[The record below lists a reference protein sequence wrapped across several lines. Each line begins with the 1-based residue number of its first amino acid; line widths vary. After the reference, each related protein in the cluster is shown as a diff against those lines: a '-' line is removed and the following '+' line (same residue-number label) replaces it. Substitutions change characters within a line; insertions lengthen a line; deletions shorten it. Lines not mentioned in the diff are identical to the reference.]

1 MNSVAELPQ
10 GEQPA
15 IHARVRRGD
24 ALRHRAISLLFG
36 RLFSAVGRQLCEPGQ
51 LPTRGIHRVL
61 ICRPNHRLGN
71 AVLISPLL
79 AEVEALY
86 PGAEIDLVSGGEAAR
101 MLFANRF
108 QVRQVFC
115 LPRKIARHVWQ
126 TIALVLQL
134 RRNPYDLAID
144 ACHGSQSGR
153 LLLGVVR
160 ARFKLGFPDPRGNAD
175 SLWHSLSWP
184 DHLAHRSVFLLR
196 TAYAGKVDRPCEMLN
211 LRLTNDEQQQ
221 AGKALGAV
229 LGGMQQPAA
238 GSPVVG
244 IFANATGA
252 KRYGG
257 TWWKEFV
264 DTLLASQPN
273 VLIVDVVAEHGQTQ
287 LGGEFASYYTRDL
300 RRLASM
306 IANMDG
312 FISADCGVM
321 HLAVASGTPTIGLF
335 SVTSSSKYRPYGRCN
350 TAIDTGSM
358 NAAQVAG
365 MVSAWLTLALPAERQ
380 TMLPLMTSSQ

>member
-1 MNSVAELPQ
+1 MNDVAELPQ

-15 IHARVRRGD
+15 IHVRLRRGD
-24 ALRHRAISLLFG
+24 ALRHRAITLLFG
-36 RLFSAVGRQLCEPGQ
+36 RLFSAVGGQLCEPGQ
-51 LPTRGIHRVL
+51 LPTRGVHRVL

-71 AVLISPLL
+71 TVLISPLL
-79 AEVEALY
+79 AEIEALY

-101 MLFANRF
+101 MLFTNRF

-126 TIALVLQL
+126 TIALLRQL
-134 RRNPYDLAID
+134 RHNSYDLAID
-144 ACHGSQSGR
+144 ACNGSQSGR
-153 LLLGVVR
+153 LLLGIVK
-160 ARFKLGFPDPRGNAD
+160 ARFKLGFPDIRANAG

-184 DHLAHRSVFLLR
+184 DHLARRSVFLLR
-196 TAYAGKVDRPCEMLN
+196 TAYAGKVDRPYETLN
-211 LRLTNDEQQQ
+211 LRLSDDERQQ
-221 AGKALGAV
+221 AGKALTAV
-229 LGGMQQPAA
+229 LGGTQQAAA
-238 GSPVVG
+238 GRPVIG

-252 KRYGG
+252 KRYGE

-264 DTLLASQPN
+264 DALQAAQPN
-273 VLIVDVVAEHGQTQ
+273 LLIVDVIAEHGQTQ
-287 LGGEFASYYTRDL
+287 LGGDFASYYTRDL

-335 SVTSSSKYRPYGRCN
+335 SVTSSSKYSPYGRSN

-358 NAAQVAG
+358 SAAQVAG
-365 MVSAWLTLALPAERQ
+365 KVSAWLTGTLPAERQ
-380 TMLPLMTSSQ
+380 TSLPLSTRSQ